1 MPKVSVIVPIYGV
14 EKYIERCA
22 RSLFEQTLDD
32 MEYIFVDDC
41 SPDKSVEILNCVKAE
56 YAERLEN
63 VKIIRH
69 AENRGLAQARQS
81 GIKVAKGEYIAHCD
95 SDDWIDLD
103 LYERAYEKAKK
114 EGLDVVV
121 CNGKNTD
128 GTRDKIIKS
137 ERHKSVSKCINAMM
151 HRRMWWSLCNKL
163 IRRDIYNHDI
173 INPQDNMG
181 EDMCLTLQ
189 LMTYCKSI
197 GFVASNYYYYQNP
210 ISIMRNISVGRQ
222 KESYKQICRNIS
234 RVKSLYS
241 QRGLQEKYKKG
252 LNYLMYNASFVLLP
266 VLQDEECKKL
276 WRENIRK
283 VALGVIM
290 DSQALKKERMRAI
303 RLILKTY

>member
-56 YAERLEN
+56 YAERLGN

-81 GIKVAKGEYIAHCD
+81 GIKIATGEYVAHCD
-95 SDDWIDLD
+95 SDDWVDLD
-103 LYERAYEKAKK
+103 LYERAYEKAQKDD
-114 EGLDVVV
+114 LDVVV

-173 INPQDNMG
+173 IKPQDNMG

-222 KESYKQICRNIS
+222 KESYNQICRNIS

-241 QRGLQEKYKKG
+241 QRGLFEKYRRG

-276 WRENIRK
+276 WCENIRK
-283 VALGVIM
+283 VAFGIIA
-290 DSQALKKERMRAI
+290 DNNALIKERVRAI
-303 RLILKTY
+303 YFITKIV